1 MPTSRKKSPQKK
13 AMKPLTQKVDT
24 GKPSWGGKLAN
35 ATRRVKTLAS
45 SYRLRRPHRSF
56 RLTRRRDYIRPLA
69 IPGYWSFTTALWRII
84 WRNKRLFGGVVLFYG
99 VLDSIFVGISSQDTY
114 SQLNSLLTGGSDVFQ
129 GGIGAVGQ
137 VGIIV
142 LSGITG
148 SFSPQLSESQQIY
161 GFVLSLLTWL
171 TTVWLL
177 RAILSGKK
185 PRFRDALYNSGSPI
199 VATGLVFIVLIIQ
212 LIPAALAI
220 LAISISISTNLV
232 QAGLISMVV
241 MIAAL
246 LLMILSIYWVTST
259 IFALVIVTLPGMYP
273 WQAIRAS
280 GDIVIGRRI
289 RILLRI
295 IWLLFIDLLA
305 WVIVVIPVVILDRLL
320 KSAISWLDWLPLVP
334 IAILVVSSFIVV
346 WSSSYIYLLYRKA
359 VEDGANPA

>member
-1 MPTSRKKSPQKK
+1 
-13 AMKPLTQKVDT
+13 
-24 GKPSWGGKLAN
+24 
-35 ATRRVKTLAS
+35 
-45 SYRLRRPHRSF
+45 
-56 RLTRRRDYIRPLA
+56 
-69 IPGYWSFTTALWRII
+69 
-84 WRNKRLFGGVVLFYG
+84 
-99 VLDSIFVGISSQDTY
+99 
-114 SQLNSLLTGGSDVFQ
+114 
-129 GGIGAVGQ
+129 
-137 VGIIV
+137 
-142 LSGITG
+142 
-148 SFSPQLSESQQIY
+148 
-161 GFVLSLLTWL
+161 
-171 TTVWLL
+171 
-177 RAILSGKK
+177 
-185 PRFRDALYNSGSPI
+185 
-199 VATGLVFIVLIIQ
+199 
-212 LIPAALAI
+212 
-220 LAISISISTNLV
+220 
-232 QAGLISMVV
+232 MVV